1 LGLGPGVGQPTMKI
15 AGEVRVPG
23 DKSISHRALLLAVL
37 GTGRSRIRGIL
48 DSADVRST
56 AGALRALG
64 ADVPPLG
71 AEIAIAGV
79 GVNGVRSP
87 GSSLDCGNSG
97 TTARLLAGVV
107 AASPIEA
114 RFVGDASLS
123 RRPMRRVARPLEA
136 MGARFEFD
144 AADGL
149 PMVVHG
155 ASLRGIDWTNET
167 SSAQV
172 KSAVLLAG
180 LIAGVEVS
188 VSEQRTSR
196 DHTERMLAARGVSVD
211 WSDGRVTVRPDGPL
225 PSRDTDVPGDPSSA
239 AFFAAIGALASSGEL
254 TLRDVG
260 VNPTRTGFFDALRE
274 MGARV
279 ELESVRDEGGE
290 PVADVLVR
298 PGALRAIELGGDR
311 VPALIDE
318 LPLVACVAT
327 RAHGETRIRGARELR
342 VKESDRIATVVAN
355 LRAIGAHAEELPD
368 GMVIEGSDA
377 PLAGRVATHG
387 DHRLAMAFGI
397 LAALPGNRIT
407 VDDPDC
413 VAVSFPTF
421 WRELA
426 RVRAVAAAAARTAEA
441 RADG

>member
-1 LGLGPGVGQPTMKI
+1 MKI
-15 AGEVRVPG
+15 AGEIRVPG
-23 DKSISHRALLLAVL
+23 DKSISHRALVLAAL
-37 GTGRSRIRGIL
+37 GSGRSRVRGIL

-64 ADVPPLG
+64 VDVPPLG
-71 AEIAIAGV
+71 PEIAIAGA
-79 GVNGVRSP
+79 GVRGVHSP
-87 GSSLDCGNSG
+87 SESLDCGNSG

-107 AASPIEA
+107 AASPIVA

-167 SSAQV
+167 ASAQV
-172 KSAVLLAG
+172 KSAILLAG
-180 LIAGVEVS
+180 VIAGVEVS
-188 VSEQRTSR
+188 VAEPRRSR

-211 WSDGRVTVRPDGPL
+211 SSAGRVTVRRDGPL
-225 PSRDTDVPGDPSSA
+225 APHDTDVPADPSSA
-239 AFFAAIGALASSGEL
+239 AYFAALGALASSGEL
-254 TLRDVG
+254 ALRDVG
-260 VNPTRTGFFDALRE
+260 VNPTRTGFFDAMRE

-279 ELESVRDEGGE
+279 EMASVRDQGGE
-290 PVADVLVR
+290 PVADIVVR
-298 PGALRAIELGGDR
+298 PGALRGIEVGGDR
-311 VPALIDE
+311 VPSLIDE

-327 RAHGETRIRGARELR
+327 RAHGETRITGARELR
-342 VKESDRIATVVAN
+342 VKESDRIAAVVAN
-355 LRAIGAHAEELPD
+355 LRAIGARAEELPD

-387 DHRLAMAFGI
+387 DHRLAMAFGV
-397 LAALPGNRIT
+397 LGALPGNRIA
-407 VDDPDC
+407 VDDPSC

-421 WRELA
+421 WRELD
-426 RVRAVAAAAARTAEA
+426 RVRDAAAPARQAAEA